1 MNLMCYLV
9 WLKYV
14 YDYLREGHLCDD
26 CVRLPGCEH
35 GTCDNAFECNCL
47 EREIGGENKTM
58 WEGAFCDKR
67 EGTYDVF

>member
-1 MNLMCYLV
+1 M
-9 WLKYV
+9 
-14 YDYLREGHLCDD
+14 CDD

-47 EREIGGENKTM
+47 EKEIGGENKTM

-67 EGTYDVF
+67 EGLI